1 MIRYKPYPA
10 YKDSGTEW
18 LGEVPEGWEVK
29 RLRHVASF
37 KNSNVDKKTY
47 EDQIPVKLCNYTDV
61 YYNELITKNLS
72 FMPSTAS
79 ANEIEQFSL
88 KKGDVIITKDS
99 GNKLEIGVPALVSE
113 EIDGIVCGYHMTI
126 IRCDNFDTARLLHR
140 ILQSRPTK
148 AHFLVKA
155 LGVTIY
161 GLSQDAIADTSFCL
175 PPGTERR
182 KIVDHIDHET
192 SFIDTLIKKN
202 TRLMELLKE
211 KRSALITH
219 AVTKGLDPNAKM
231 KDSGVEWIGEVPEGW
246 ETLSIKRAATLRN
259 DRRNDAPD
267 GWTYI
272 GLEDIEPGSGKYAPT
287 EVESRQSKDS
297 MVAIFRSSD
306 ILYGKLRP
314 YLRKSIIADRD
325 GMCSTEFLV
334 LEAGRVMP
342 SWLHRW
348 LLTPDVTQQIEAG
361 CDGAKMPRTDWDHV
375 GSITMPLPPPAEQ
388 SAIANFIDHE
398 TASIDTLIAKTKL
411 SIDIL
416 KERRSAFITAAVTG
430 QIDIREAA

>member
-192 SFIDTLIKKN
+192 SFIDALIQKN

-219 AVTKGLDPNAKM
+219 AVTKGLDPNVKM
-231 KDSGVEWIGEVPEGW
+231 KESGMPWLGEIP
-246 ETLSIKRAATLRN
+246 SH
-259 DRRNDAPD
+259 
-267 GWTYI
+267 WTVQTVWMNFI
-272 GLEDIEPGSGKYAPT
+272 LGRGRVISH
-287 EVESRQSKDS
+287 
-297 MVAIFRSSD
+297 SD
-306 ILYGKLRP
+306 ISSQPGP
-314 YLRKSIIADRD
+314 YPVYSSQTENDGILGSI
-325 GMCSTEFLV
+325 STYDFSGEY
-334 LEAGRVMP
+334 
-342 SWLHRW
+342 
-348 LLTPDVTQQIEAG
+348 LTWTT
-361 CDGAKMPRTDWDHV
+361 DGAKAGTVFRRQGKFNCTNVCGTLKPKQDLDLTFFHHAIDCSVQSFVRLDINPKLMNNVIANIRIAVP
-375 GSITMPLPPPAEQ
+375 PLVEQ
-388 SAIANFIDHE
+388 GEIANFIISEIKKIEHLHKQTE
-398 TASIDTLIAKTKL
+398 TMTDCLR
-411 SIDIL
+411 
-416 KERRSAFITAAVTG
+416 ERRSAFITAAVTG
-430 QIDIREAA
+430 QIDLREAA